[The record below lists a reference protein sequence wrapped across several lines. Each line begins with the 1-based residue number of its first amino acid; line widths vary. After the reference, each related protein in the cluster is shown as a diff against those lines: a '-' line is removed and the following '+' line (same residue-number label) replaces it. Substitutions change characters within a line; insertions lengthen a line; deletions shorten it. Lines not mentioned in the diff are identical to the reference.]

1 MQKYRNR
8 FERMTVPRQKTEIRK
23 PIADLKQT
31 APTMAAVGLAAMER
45 KRKYVIRVAGSVM
58 MLYVIVQ
65 IRKYDLSHRI
75 GKVNID
81 N

>member
-23 PIADLKQT
+23 PIADLRQT
-31 APTMAAVGLAAMER
+31 APIMAVVGLAAMER

-58 MLYVIVQ
+58 MLYIIVQ